1 NVIILTHQG
10 RVSESPGS
18 CFFMIRNGMPV
29 TPGVNSDILESVT
42 RDTVMRIF
50 KEYLGRATEERDI
63 DRTELYAAEET
74 FFCGSG
80 YEIQPILSIDR
91 QPVGTGAVGELTR
104 ALQQK
109 YFALVRAETGDH
121 AEWRVPVYLKNE

>member
-1 NVIILTHQG
+1 
-10 RVSESPGS
+10 
-18 CFFMIRNGMPV
+18 
-29 TPGVNSDILESVT
+29 
-42 RDTVMRIF
+42 VMRIF
-50 KEYLGRATEERDI
+50 AEYLGRETVERDI

-91 QPVGTGAVGELTR
+91 QPVGTGAPGALTR

-109 YFALVRAETGDH
+109 YFALVRGETADH
-121 AEWRVPVYLKNE
+121 AEWRTPVYLKNE